1 MMLSPLYFITDR
13 QASGKRSV
21 PDLVRD
27 AIEGGLKLLQYRE
40 KALPKRETYL
50 VAQALRELTRSAKA
64 TLIINDD
71 LDLVMAVEADGVH
84 LGQEDLPLPVAREIL
99 GHHKIIGISVRDISA
114 AQRAFHEGADY
125 LAVGPIFGSST
136 KLVCPPMGC
145 GIIREIRKVTHLPL
159 FGIGGIDSTNACE
172 VMQAGADGVAV
183 ISSLH
188 QASDVTKATRQFLNL
203 LEECKKMQD
212 RHPSSEKKS

>member
-1 MMLSPLYFITDR
+1 MILSPLYFITDR
-13 QASGKRSV
+13 RASGKRSV
-21 PDLVRD
+21 PDLVK
-27 AIEGGLKLLQYRE
+27 AVIEGGLKLLQYRE
-40 KALPKRETYL
+40 KVLPKRETYL

-71 LDLVMAVEADGVH
+71 LDLAMAVEADGVH
-84 LGQEDLPLPVAREIL
+84 LGQEDLPLSIARKIL
-99 GHHKIIGISVRDISA
+99 GHRMMIGISVRDIPA
-114 AQRAFHEGADY
+114 ARRAVREGADY
-125 LAVGPIFGSST
+125 LAVGPIFASST
-136 KLVCPPMGC
+136 KLVCPPLGC
-145 GIIREIRKVTHLPL
+145 GIIREIRKVTRLPL
-159 FGIGGIDSTNACE
+159 FGIGGIDPTNACE

-188 QASDVTKATRQFLNL
+188 QASDVTEATRQFLNL